1 MILIYYSAGG
11 ADCDHD
17 VMKWFMK
24 NMIYEDIVYS
34 INQYRFLNNFLLM
47 TN

>member
-24 NMIYEDIVYS
+24 NWYGGRSLVPIAYYGATGFGI
-34 INQYRFLNNFLLM
+34 
-47 TN
+47 